1 MSEIDIIELTVAQL
15 QQGMAQGRF
24 TSEAVTEAFLDRIDR
39 FNLRYNALIFLN
51 PDAVPAARAID
62 RRRSTG
68 EALPPLAGIPVV
80 VKDSMDMIGLPTT
93 GGWSRLHSGSGG
105 VNLIGLARR
114 STLPLLTMRPGGVQR
129 APQQQLQPR
138 CVCLGWPRKP
148 AAQSKTQHLR
158 KRWSE

>member
-80 VKDSMDMIGLPTT
+80 IKD
-93 GGWSRLHSGSGG
+93 
-105 VNLIGLARR
+105 
-114 STLPLLTMRPGGVQR
+114 
-129 APQQQLQPR
+129 
-138 CVCLGWPRKP
+138 
-148 AAQSKTQHLR
+148 
-158 KRWSE
+158 